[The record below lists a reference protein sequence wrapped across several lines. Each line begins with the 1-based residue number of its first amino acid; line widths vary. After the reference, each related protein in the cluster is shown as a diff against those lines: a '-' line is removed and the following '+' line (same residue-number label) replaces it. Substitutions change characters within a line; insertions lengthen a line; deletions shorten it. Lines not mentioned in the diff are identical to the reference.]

1 MSVNKRAKGNAFQ
14 VWIKAWLEERGW
26 QVLNFP
32 VRAVPVMGRGGKP
45 LMKNGKMVFRKMD
58 QDVWGADLIAK
69 RVARGMRRLWI
80 QASEDSG
87 VAKRVEEFKKHWEG
101 GTFNNEYLHLWIKS
115 DNGAINVKEVIPET
129 WEAIDLGKIIRRKW
143 YPVEGSGHEF

>member
-1 MSVNKRAKGNAFQ
+1 MTNKRAKGNAFQ
-14 VWIKAWLEERGW
+14 VWIKTWLEERGW

-32 VRAVPVMGRGGKP
+32 VRAVPVMGPGGKP

-69 RVARGMRRLWI
+69 TAGDRRKRRLWI

-87 VAKRVEEFKKHWEG
+87 IKKRIEEFKKHWPN
-101 GTFNNEYLHLWIKS
+101 GTFRDEELHLWIKA
-115 DNGAINVKEVIPET
+115 DNGAINIKRVVPDYWET
-129 WEAIDLGKIIRRKW
+129 LDLGKIIRRKW
-143 YPVEGSGHEF
+143 YPVEGSGYEF